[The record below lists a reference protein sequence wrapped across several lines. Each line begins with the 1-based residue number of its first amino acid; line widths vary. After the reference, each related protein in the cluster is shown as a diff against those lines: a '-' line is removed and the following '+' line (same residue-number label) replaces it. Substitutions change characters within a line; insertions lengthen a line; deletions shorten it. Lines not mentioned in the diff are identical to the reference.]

1 MRPAANPIEGCV
13 VPFSSVPSSA
23 PSSVSEFSFKI
34 LFKFPLDVAIQ
45 TDFPLDRT
53 LPPRILLQPPR
64 PPHWLRPLHQKRPA
78 RRKAFQNQNSKFLC
92 PVQTTI
98 ILILVNLLVVIKSTP
113 SESSRKHVLSLH
125 RPKTKQHPEI
135 KYRRKKEIA
144 AAQNPFPADQS
155 SKFSPGRGNELEI
168 ERD

>member
-64 PPHWLRPLHQKRPA
+64 PPPLAAPPPP
-78 RRKAFQNQNSKFLC
+78 KAPCSEESFSKSKFK
-92 PVQTTI
+92 
-98 ILILVNLLVVIKSTP
+98 ILMSCSDDDHFDLSQFVGYNQIHSIRVIKEVRAIIASTVDETTP
-113 SESSRKHVLSLH
+113 QRSNIAE
-125 RPKTKQHPEI
+125 
-135 KYRRKKEIA
+135 KK
-144 AAQNPFPADQS
+144 
-155 SKFSPGRGNELEI
+155 K
-168 ERD
+168 